1 MSLGRAMHG
10 VPLSRCCWASKQM
23 SGHFAHGKNMVW
35 WKQCSSAECPRCG
48 VMQEDKAHI
57 IKCPQDSF
65 TTQWEATITN
75 LTKWMK
81 DENSALHL
89 IQALV
94 EGLQAWQ
101 SETISLDDLQVSTKQ
116 PGIGWDGILDG
127 WLSMEWQAQQEAY
140 WAQWRQRKSSKNNG
154 QWNLS
159 RNCGIFLGTCGTTGM
174 RPFTTC
180 RQLAMIF
187 LTAGSMT
194 KSTPYLVMACRQ
206 SLTMPLPYSRGP
218 LTHYYNV
225 QKPIKNVGWHQC
237 KQQYDGNNSTSMRH
251 TFQNNAPCNNG
262 LV

>member
-1 MSLGRAMHG
+1 MEVDWMSLGRAMHG

-81 DENSALHL
+81 DGNSALHL

-116 PGIGWDGILDG
+116 SGIGWDGILDG

-140 WAQWRQRKSSKNNG
+140 WAQWRWRKSSKWWTVELIKKL
-154 QWNLS
+154 WNISWDLWDHWNEALHNSQTAHNVILDSRTNDQIDNQKNSAFLVLS
-159 RNCGIFLGTCGTTGM
+159 L
-174 RPFTTC
+174 
-180 RQLAMIF
+180 
-187 LTAGSMT
+187 
-194 KSTPYLVMACRQ
+194 
-206 SLTMPLPYSRGP
+206 
-218 LTHYYNV
+218 
-225 QKPIKNVGWHQC
+225 
-237 KQQYDGNNSTSMRH
+237 
-251 TFQNNAPCNNG
+251 
-262 LV
+262 